1 MKAGFFITFLATLL
15 LVNLGYGKP
24 HEDHSEAF
32 YFKESDKARFG
43 QKTTMSIMMN
53 ILNASLKKPEPKKEA
68 ITKAETTDKPKVK
81 QFAGD
86 IYKNE
91 YFTNSVYH
99 TYFQAFWEGYRMTS
113 YQMAPEC
120 EADFSEFMDVFH
132 EFHLNMTRRRTDDK
146 IEKWYDPYRLI
157 VYTIGEQF
165 NDFWYNCFRFG
176 YDVYDTYATK
186 FDNFVDF
193 GDIYLSFI
201 FNMLANSVTIREDVE
216 GMIEAFD
223 THDTESFVR
232 DLGSILRAVL
242 EFESY
247 QAAGSITDNP
257 IELAFVKSV
266 KQPTKEQRAAKVEKQ
281 MKEAEARLNAQRKTE
296 NREWKKG
303 AQERLAAGVH
313 PLVALQPED
322 YEWSVVEYIEI
333 PFALLIGAMHALPQ
347 DSYGYKCS

>member
-1 MKAGFFITFLATLL
+1 
-15 LVNLGYGKP
+15 
-24 HEDHSEAF
+24 
-32 YFKESDKARFG
+32 
-43 QKTTMSIMMN
+43 
-53 ILNASLKKPEPKKEA
+53 
-68 ITKAETTDKPKVK
+68 
-81 QFAGD
+81 
-86 IYKNE
+86 
-91 YFTNSVYH
+91 
-99 TYFQAFWEGYRMTS
+99 MTS

-281 MKEAEARLNAQRKTE
+281 MKEAEARLNA
-296 NREWKKG
+296 
-303 AQERLAAGVH
+303 
-313 PLVALQPED
+313 
-322 YEWSVVEYIEI
+322 
-333 PFALLIGAMHALPQ
+333 
-347 DSYGYKCS
+347 